1 MKDLKKYTFKTL
13 AVFLSILMIVYLVP
27 TFVFAEWIDGLS
39 SGTSGEND
47 EPAGRA
53 SDTYEMTERREENVK
68 HFHCQDGTNIAV
80 QYDMPVH
87 YLDNGEWKDIDNTL
101 AASGS
106 DYSTSNARIKFA
118 KKITGNESL
127 FTLHDGNRKIVMS
140 LDGARKKTA
149 GKVTSLEK
157 ETDATETK
165 LQKLMRL
172 DKLSSKITYEN
183 ILDGTDLEYIVFSSN
198 VKENIIVKK
207 KLPSY
212 LYTFT
217 ISLNNLTAAVC
228 GDGSVRIY
236 DPSDDETVY
245 VIPRG
250 YMVDADGARS
260 DAVSYS
266 VSDLGNGKYKFT
278 VTADA
283 GWINSDGRAFPVKID
298 PSLNTS
304 ASDYLD
310 VYVNTSVS
318 GSSVV
323 DNSYLRVGGGYRA
336 YLKIGTLPE
345 LPEYA
350 YITDA
355 KVQLYCRSYLAV
367 EGYIAAYR
375 VTGSW
380 TSSMVSGGSA
390 GTLYSKA
397 ADYQYL
403 CEDDDYQDY
412 SWNIT
417 EIARAW
423 YAGESNYG
431 VAFENISSDESAE
444 FTFGSSESTVAYE
457 RPKLIV
463 TYRDQLGVEDYWS
476 FISQSAGGA
485 GIGSLNLANGNLV
498 FSIGTLTSTDSLM
511 PFTPTLIYNS
521 MLTKWYYTRYSRE
534 VPYSFASV
542 AGGFKT
548 NISQCIVP
556 RTYINESGASETF
569 YVYTDADG
577 TEHAFFRSTKSGESN
592 IYYDEDGLKLKLTVN
607 SSDFTITDTDF
618 TVYTFTKKDA
628 NDSYTYAGGYLTQI
642 TDVNGNTVAFD
653 CNSYGRPTTVK
664 LKSNGAS
671 SYITQLE
678 INYTTGGVI
687 SYILNPTTQQ
697 AVHLFYSSDYN
708 TEIAAATR
716 YLRKIVV
723 AHQKDGNTSASN
735 WTNFRNNDSDPH
747 IDIDAYYYYE
757 YDSTGHLLSAEDH
770 THKVKISYTYDS
782 AGRVIS
788 ATEYGQGNA
797 GQTVKIAYGT
807 GYTDVETSGKDDDI
821 TTTADNIITRYVFDK
836 EGRCVTCYSTDKS
849 GKNIYGAK
857 SGQYEDDNTRAKN
870 SIKQSSVISDVAT
883 NFLVNPG
890 FEVNGA
896 ASLYGWSITGA
907 VGISN
912 NYNSYNREVYDRDY
926 MINMSVSSGSSASI
940 YQSVYLKAGT
950 YTLSGDIYRDTYSDV
965 DVLLKVQSPSGNV
978 DTEKF
983 HFSRVYDYPESAE
996 ASLTFDVT
1004 SDGTYTVSLVLSD
1017 KNNTAAVSSISV
1029 RHMTLARSVGFSTFS
1044 RIENGS
1050 FERSSGSTITS
1061 WTVPAGITASAVYA
1075 GDASILGNSLRIMAT
1090 DIENENYVEQTV
1102 YRASDSDLAT
1112 YKSEKYS
1119 IYPKQYRISGRA
1131 MADKAMS
1138 GDQSIFGIRVTIKYF
1153 YYISSGGSSAEVTR
1167 THIIPFNNYA
1177 VGWQFASDVIS
1188 TEAGKFVREIKVSC
1202 VYSHQEG
1209 TAYFDDIAMCFV
1221 GCDETVSSA
1230 SYDYSN
1236 GKPIYIKT
1244 GNNYVWY
1251 KYNSNGMV
1259 EWKISRRD
1267 AYNYTYSE
1275 SVDSRITEIKHYV
1288 FGGDANAAYY
1298 GFDPNE
1304 TSKTL
1309 REDTQYNYND
1319 YGQPTSIYVYSGGER
1334 TENYMSY
1341 VSGNSRIV
1349 GALVSEID
1357 TTGVTYRY
1365 FYDENTGELLAS
1377 GNVDSGNGMAYTYD
1391 AVGRMTQAVPATV
1404 TLSSGSEYTYSSV
1417 SDSANVSYT
1426 YDTCGRLGGI
1436 TTDTT
1441 TYTFTYDIFG
1451 NSSSVK
1457 VGGSEIASYTYGSNN
1472 GKLETL
1478 TYGNGVS
1485 VKYVYGEL
1493 DRVSKV
1499 CYNAGSGTSFS
1510 DAYLYTYDS
1519 NGNLNKV
1526 EDLIADKVTIFRYDS
1541 RGRLCEYYVNDSD
1554 NELDQ
1559 SALCLRYDEEGRL
1572 KTQIYTRY
1580 YKYGSG
1586 SISYFSFDQNISYN
1600 EIDGTLSGCVIDGDG
1615 YSRAINYSYD
1625 DFGRLSTVGKSMVTL
1640 DGDGVGQNVSYTYVQ
1655 HSDPDDGTI
1664 TYNRVDSVTNEYV
1677 TLSDGASAALAAE
1690 AFTYTYDASGNI
1702 IEIKKNGATLF
1713 RYAYDSLNQLVREDN
1728 TLSGRTYVYEYDRA
1742 GNIKSKKTYD
1752 YTTATT
1758 VSTTLYS
1765 TQTYTYGSS
1774 RSGDVL
1780 TALNGSTISYD
1791 GALNPLSYVINGSE
1805 CTLTWTQGRRLAS
1818 ISGEEEGTDYTYT
1831 YNDEGIRTGKTV
1843 DGVEHIYHLSGT
1855 QILSE
1860 EWTENGVQ
1868 HLIVYSYDASGSPI
1882 SMTYRKSTDAATAA
1896 EVYFLASNPQ
1906 GDITYIY
1913 DIDGN
1918 RVVTYNYDAWGN
1930 ILSITGTKASTIG
1943 RYNPF
1948 RYRGYYYDNE
1958 TGFYYLNSRYYDPA
1972 VGRWISPEPNA
1983 DQGNFDC
1990 GSGLIAYNVY
2000 SYCANNPVLYAD
2012 PDGESILLTMAIGF
2026 GVGALISG
2034 AVKLYQNHKLGK
2046 KWYDG
2051 LAISMLA
2058 GGVGGAISCVS
2069 IPGVSSWV
2077 CAAVFGAAGNVAT
2090 KLILGEIKSIGDLTS
2105 AIAVGASAGLL
2116 GKAASELLIKGVTNY
2131 FGSLTKANQ
2140 KAFLSRI
2147 GQITNR
2153 QLSAI
2158 RQQIK
2163 QGLTPEILKELVEK
2177 YGYDVLVSAFVSST
2191 ASSAK

>member
-1 MKDLKKYTFKTL
+1 M
-13 AVFLSILMIVYLVP
+13 
-27 TFVFAEWIDGLS
+27 
-39 SGTSGEND
+39 
-47 EPAGRA
+47 
-53 SDTYEMTERREENVK
+53 
-68 HFHCQDGTNIAV
+68 
-80 QYDMPVH
+80 
-87 YLDNGEWKDIDNTL
+87 
-101 AASGS
+101 
-106 DYSTSNARIKFA
+106 
-118 KKITGNESL
+118 
-127 FTLHDGNRKIVMS
+127 
-140 LDGARKKTA
+140 
-149 GKVTSLEK
+149 
-157 ETDATETK
+157 
-165 LQKLMRL
+165 
-172 DKLSSKITYEN
+172 
-183 ILDGTDLEYIVFSSN
+183 
-198 VKENIIVKK
+198 
-207 KLPSY
+207 
-212 LYTFT
+212 
-217 ISLNNLTAAVC
+217 
-228 GDGSVRIY
+228 
-236 DPSDDETVY
+236 
-245 VIPRG
+245 
-250 YMVDADGARS
+250 
-260 DAVSYS
+260 
-266 VSDLGNGKYKFT
+266 
-278 VTADA
+278 
-283 GWINSDGRAFPVKID
+283 
-298 PSLNTS
+298 
-304 ASDYLD
+304 
-310 VYVNTSVS
+310 
-318 GSSVV
+318 
-323 DNSYLRVGGGYRA
+323 
-336 YLKIGTLPE
+336 
-345 LPEYA
+345 
-350 YITDA
+350 
-355 KVQLYCRSYLAV
+355 
-367 EGYIAAYR
+367 
-375 VTGSW
+375 
-380 TSSMVSGGSA
+380 
-390 GTLYSKA
+390 
-397 ADYQYL
+397 
-403 CEDDDYQDY
+403 
-412 SWNIT
+412 
-417 EIARAW
+417 
-423 YAGESNYG
+423 
-431 VAFENISSDESAE
+431 
-444 FTFGSSESTVAYE
+444 
-457 RPKLIV
+457 
-463 TYRDQLGVEDYWS
+463 
-476 FISQSAGGA
+476 
-485 GIGSLNLANGNLV
+485 
-498 FSIGTLTSTDSLM
+498 
-511 PFTPTLIYNS
+511 
-521 MLTKWYYTRYSRE
+521 
-534 VPYSFASV
+534 
-542 AGGFKT
+542 
-548 NISQCIVP
+548 
-556 RTYINESGASETF
+556 
-569 YVYTDADG
+569 
-577 TEHAFFRSTKSGESN
+577 
-592 IYYDEDGLKLKLTVN
+592 
-607 SSDFTITDTDF
+607 
-618 TVYTFTKKDA
+618 
-628 NDSYTYAGGYLTQI
+628 
-642 TDVNGNTVAFD
+642 
-653 CNSYGRPTTVK
+653 
-664 LKSNGAS
+664 
-671 SYITQLE
+671 
-678 INYTTGGVI
+678 
-687 SYILNPTTQQ
+687 
-697 AVHLFYSSDYN
+697 
-708 TEIAAATR
+708 
-716 YLRKIVV
+716 
-723 AHQKDGNTSASN
+723 
-735 WTNFRNNDSDPH
+735 
-747 IDIDAYYYYE
+747 
-757 YDSTGHLLSAEDH
+757 
-770 THKVKISYTYDS
+770 
-782 AGRVIS
+782 
-788 ATEYGQGNA
+788 
-797 GQTVKIAYGT
+797 KIAYGT

-950 YTLSGDIYRDTYSDV
+950 YTLSGDIYRNTYSDV
-965 DVLLKVQSPSGNV
+965 DVLLKVQSPSGNI

-996 ASLTFDVT
+996 AALAFKVP
-1004 SDGTYTVSLVLSD
+1004 SDGTYTVSLVLNGKST
-1017 KNNTAAVSSISV
+1017 TAAVSSISV

-1061 WTVPAGITASAVYA
+1061 WTAPAGITASAVYA
-1075 GDASILGNSLRIMAT
+1075 GDASILGNSLRITAT

-1112 YKSEKYS
+1112 YKNEKYS
-1119 IYPKQYRISGRA
+1119 VYPKQYRISGRA

-1138 GDQSIFGIRVTIKYF
+1138 GEQSIFGIRVTIKYF

-1259 EWKISRRD
+1259 EWEISRRD
-1267 AYNYTYSE
+1267 AYNYTYSK
-1275 SVDSRITEIKHYV
+1275 SVNSRITEIKHYV

-1586 SISYFSFDQNISYN
+1586 SISYFSFDQNFSYN

-1615 YSRAINYSYD
+1615 YSSAINYSYD

-1640 DGDGVGQNVSYTYVQ
+1640 DGDGVGQNVSYTYVK

-1677 TLSDGASAALAAE
+1677 TLSNGSSSALTAE

-1702 IEIKKNGATLF
+1702 TEIKKNGATLF

-1774 RSGDVL
+1774 RSGDIL

-1868 HLIVYSYDASGSPI
+1868 HLIVYSHDASGSPI

-1930 ILSITGTKASTIG
+1930 ILSITGTKATTIG

-1990 GSGLIAYNVY
+1990 GAGLIAYNVY

-2034 AVKLYQNHKLGK
+2034 AVRLYQNHKLGK

>member
-1 MKDLKKYTFKTL
+1 MLFETSTVYVVCIRCQHRKERKMKDLKKYTFKTL

-39 SGTSGEND
+39 SGASGEND

-68 HFHCQDGTNIAV
+68 HFHCPDGTNIAV

-127 FTLHDGNRKIVMS
+127 FTLHDGNCKIVMS

-236 DPSDDETVY
+236 DPSDDEMVY

-283 GWINSDGRAFPVKID
+283 DWINSDGRAFPVKID

-318 GSSVV
+318 GSSAV

-355 KVQLYCRSYLAV
+355 KVQLYCKSYLAA

-592 IYYDEDGLKLKLTVN
+592 IYYDEDGLKLKLMVN

-664 LKSNGAS
+664 LKPNGAS

-747 IDIDAYYYYE
+747 IDIDADYYYE
-757 YDSTGHLLSAEDH
+757 YDSTGHLLSAEDR

-870 SIKQSSVISDVAT
+870 SIKQSSVISDVAVNYLKNG
-883 NFLVNPG
+883 NFESVTSGMPT
-890 FEVNGA
+890 
-896 ASLYGWSITGA
+896 GWSKSGNVTMET
-907 VGISN
+907 VKPFN
-912 NYNSYNREVYDRDY
+912 ENEFDVNYPVTLTAT
-926 MINMSVSSGSSASI
+926 SGTVASI
-940 YQSVYLKAGT
+940 SQSVYLLPGK
-950 YTLSGDIYRDTYSDV
+950 YTLSADVMRIGKSDIQAFLYVLTLPASQTNAERIHFRKEYSPD
-965 DVLLKVQSPSGNV
+965 
-978 DTEKF
+978 
-983 HFSRVYDYPESAE
+983 ESAE
-996 ASLTFDVT
+996 ASLTFEIT
-1004 SDGTYTVSLVLSD
+1004 TAGTYTVYL
-1017 KNNTAAVSSISV
+1017 TAVGNASISV
-1029 RHMTLARSVGFSTFS
+1029 GHMTLSKTVGMSIFS
-1044 RIENGS
+1044 RVQNGAFELYDSASKPEYWTCSPYSAVSTVESSDLTGRTLMINGS
-1050 FERSSGSTITS
+1050 GVGNTAYAEQTIYSASQAEINDYLSSQH
-1061 WTVPAGITASAVYA
+1061 
-1075 GDASILGNSLRIMAT
+1075 SILP
-1090 DIENENYVEQTV
+1090 
-1102 YRASDSDLAT
+1102 
-1112 YKSEKYS
+1112 KY
-1119 IYPKQYRISGRA
+1119 YRISGRA
-1131 MADKAMS
+1131 MSDSVFANEES
-1138 GDQSIFGIRVTIKYF
+1138 TFCIKVLVKYAGENTPQTEIVEF
-1153 YYISSGGSSAEVTR
+1153 NKYTSS
-1167 THIIPFNNYA
+1167 
-1177 VGWQFASDVIS
+1177 WQFAGNVIS
-1188 TEAGKFVREIKVSC
+1188 TKAGKFVESIKIRCEYDNQVGS
-1202 VYSHQEG
+1202 
-1209 TAYFDDIAMCFV
+1209 AYFDDISFCYV
-1221 GCDETVSSA
+1221 GTDQKITE
-1230 SYDYSN
+1230 
-1236 GKPIYIKT
+1236 
-1244 GNNYVWY
+1244 Y
-1251 KYNSNGMV
+1251 KYNSYGMPEYV
-1259 EWKISRRD
+1259 RYGYSSYTWYKYDSGNKVIAVITRRG
-1267 AYNYTYSE
+1267 ATEYSYTGNILTGKTTYNYIADISKPY
-1275 SVDSRITEIKHYV
+1275 
-1288 FGGDANAAYY
+1288 GGYY
-1298 GFDPNE
+1298 LSGA
-1304 TSKTL
+1304 SK
-1309 REDTQYNYND
+1309 
-1319 YGQPTSIYVYSGGER
+1319 
-1334 TENYMSY
+1334 
-1341 VSGNSRIV
+1341 
-1349 GALVSEID
+1349 ALVS
-1357 TTGVTYRY
+1357 TTSYTYNSYGKVTETRTTTADGKCMLQINDYITTAGSHIFGALKSSTDSQGGTNRF
-1365 FYDENTGELLAS
+1365 FYDESYGRLNASIGE
-1377 GNVDSGNGMAYTYD
+1377 DGNGMTYSYD
-1391 AVGRMTQAVPATV
+1391 ALGRMTNAYPAHA
-1404 TLSSGSEYTYSSV
+1404 SGSSYST
-1417 SDSANVSYT
+1417 DQTSANVSYV
-1426 YDTCGRLGGI
+1426 YDQLSRLESVS
-1436 TTDTT
+1436 TNSTV
-1441 TYTFTYDIFG
+1441 YTFEYDVFG
-1451 NSSSVK
+1451 NNSK
-1457 VGGSEIASYTYGSNN
+1457 IKAGGSTLASYVYNTNN
-1472 GKLETL
+1472 GKLDIL
-1478 TYGNGVS
+1478 TYGNGHKC
-1485 VKYVYGEL
+1485 KYIYDEL
-1493 DRVSKV
+1493 DRIKEIQYNTSSTSTSFTTAYTYEYDANGNVSKITDML
-1499 CYNAGSGTSFS
+1499 SSQ
-1510 DAYLYTYDS
+1510 
-1519 NGNLNKV
+1519 
-1526 EDLIADKVTIFRYDS
+1526 VTVFRYDS
-1541 RGRLCEYYVNDSD
+1541 RGKLCNYYVNNLDDED
-1554 NELDQ
+1554 NQ
-1559 SALCLRYDEEGRL
+1559 SALYFDYDNEGRL
-1572 KTQIYTRY
+1572 QKREY
-1580 YKYGSG
+1580 YRDYNASGIVNAIAETDIVYNDDGSVA
-1586 SISYFSFDQNISYN
+1586 SI
-1600 EIDGTLSGCVIDGDG
+1600 GTEVQGMLVS
-1615 YSRAINYSYD
+1615 AEYSYD
-1625 DFGRLSTVGKSMVTL
+1625 DLLRISATAWKVGDRDTDSPTTIT
-1640 DGDGVGQNVSYTYVQ
+1640 QSYTYSNYEYEGEGNEICDTPLI
-1655 HSDPDDGTI
+1655 H
-1664 TYNRVDSVTNEYV
+1664 SVTTSKPDGSE
-1677 TLSDGASAALAAE
+1677 TLY
-1690 AFTYTYDASGNI
+1690 YTYDERGNI
-1702 IEIKKNGATLF
+1702 TYIRRGVSTVVC
-1713 RYAYDSLNQLVREDN
+1713 RYTYDSLGQLIREDN
-1728 TLSGRTYVYEYDRA
+1728 SVLGKTYVWTYDKA
-1742 GNIKSKKTYD
+1742 GNILSRKTYA
-1752 YTTATT
+1752 YTIGTLGAVQNT
-1758 VSTTLYS
+1758 VI
-1765 TQTYTYGSS
+1765 YGY
-1774 RSGDVL
+1774 D
-1780 TALNGSTISYD
+1780 NGSWGDLLISFNGQSIAYD
-1791 GALNPLSYVINGSE
+1791 GIGNPGTWNGNA
-1805 CTLTWTQGRRLAS
+1805 LTWQGRRLMS
-1818 ISGEEEGTDYTYT
+1818 YGSNTYT
-1831 YNDEGIRTGKTV
+1831 YNADGIRTSKTV
-1843 DGVEHIYHLSGT
+1843 NGVEHIYHLSGT

-1860 EWTENGVQ
+1860 EWTEGNVQ
-1868 HLIVYSYDASGSPI
+1868 HILIYVYDASGQPI
-1882 SMTYRKSTDAATAA
+1882 GMSHYENGAQRGTYVFVK
-1896 EVYFLASNPQ
+1896 NIQ
-1906 GDITYIY
+1906 GDVIGIY
-1913 DIDGN
+1913 DEEGTCL
-1918 RVVTYNYDAWGN
+1918 VTYTYDAWGN
-1930 ILSITGTKASTIG
+1930 VTVSYSNGGASTAA

-1948 RYRGYYYDNE
+1948 RYRGYYYDTE
-1958 TGFYYLNSRYYDPA
+1958 TSLYYLNSRFYDPN
-1972 VGRWISPEPNA
+1972 VGRFLNA
-1983 DQGNFDC
+1983 DGIDFLGTDEGLLSYNLFAYCLNEPVNRTDDSGN
-1990 GSGLIAYNVY
+1990 L
-2000 SYCANNPVLYAD
+2000 
-2012 PDGESILLTMAIGF
+2012 SIKNWIKI
-2026 GVGALISG
+2026 GVGAIALG
-2034 AVKLYQNHKLGK
+2034 A
-2046 KWYDG
+2046 
-2051 LAISMLA
+2051 AIALTVA
-2058 GGVGGAISCVS
+2058 TGGGA
-2069 IPGVSSWV
+2069 
-2077 CAAVFGAAGNVAT
+2077 AAVAIGVAKVVGSVALSTAVSAGAGYLKNGKQGAIDGACNGFMLGSLSALGGAAFKYAKVHSAT
-2090 KLILGEIKSIGDLTS
+2090 TGSPNS
-2105 AIAVGASAGLL
+2105 M
-2116 GKAASELLIKGVTNY
+2116 GKAGERMAGID
-2131 FGSLTKANQ
+2131 Q
-2140 KAFLSRI
+2140 
-2147 GQITNR
+2147 
-2153 QLSAI
+2153 
-2158 RQQIK
+2158 
-2163 QGLTPEILKELVEK
+2163 
-2177 YGYDVLVSAFVSST
+2177 
-2191 ASSAK
+2191 SAKEPIQINGRTRIPDAMTDTTLIEVKNVKYISNTQQLRDFAAFANATGRSLELWVRPTTRIAKTVIDAGWHINYLW

>member
-118 KKITGNESL
+118 KKITGNDSL
-127 FTLHDGNRKIVMS
+127 FTLHDGDRKIVMS

-172 DKLSSKITYEN
+172 DKLSSQITYEN

-236 DPSDDETVY
+236 DSSDDETVY
-245 VIPRG
+245 VIPCG

-283 GWINSDGRAFPVKID
+283 DWINSDGRAFPVKID

-355 KVQLYCRSYLAV
+355 KVQLYCRSYLAA

-375 VTGSW
+375 VTSSW

-431 VAFENISSDESAE
+431 VAFEDISSDESAE

-664 LKSNGAS
+664 LKPNGAS

-708 TEIAAATR
+708 TEIGVATR

-723 AHQKDGNTSASN
+723 AHQKDGYTAASN

-757 YDSTGHLLSAEDH
+757 YDSTGHLLSAEDR
-770 THKVKISYTYDS
+770 THKVKIGYTYDS

-1017 KNNTAAVSSISV
+1017 KNNTSAVSSISV

-1586 SISYFSFDQNISYN
+1586 SISYFSFDQNFSYN

-1677 TLSDGASAALAAE
+1677 TLSDGASSALTAE

-1702 IEIKKNGATLF
+1702 TEIKKNGATLF

-1930 ILSITGTKASTIG
+1930 ILSISGTKASTIG

-1958 TGFYYLNSRYYDPA
+1958 TSLYYLNSRYYDPSS
-1972 VGRWISPEPNA
+1972 GRFLNA
-1983 DQGNFDC
+1983 DGQLND
-1990 GSGLIAYNVY
+1990 GLLGYNLFAY
-2000 SYCANNPVLYAD
+2000 CENNPVMGYD
-2012 PDGESILLTMAIGF
+2012 PSGEWSWIAMLEGVVLSAAVTGICAIAIGATLM
-2026 GVGALISG
+2026 VLGAT
-2034 AVKLYQNHKLGK
+2034 
-2046 KWYDG
+2046 
-2051 LAISMLA
+2051 
-2058 GGVGGAISCVS
+2058 GVGGIVLGVIAAGIASGAYQSFVYSVPKENGESLTVKEIGDVAISSVES
-2069 IPGVSSWV
+2069 
-2077 CAAVFGAAGNVAT
+2077 AVTQA
-2090 KLILGEIKSIGDLTS
+2090 S
-2105 AIAVGASAGLL
+2105 GASAVAFGASKT
-2116 GKAASELLIKGVTNY
+2116 GSTIIKTVVEESFHVINFAFGDDCSWRKAQETTIENHMPSLIKFVVKKI
-2131 FGSLTKANQ
+2131 FGK
-2140 KAFLSRI
+2140 
-2147 GQITNR
+2147 
-2153 QLSAI
+2153 
-2158 RQQIK
+2158 
-2163 QGLTPEILKELVEK
+2163 
-2177 YGYDVLVSAFVSST
+2177 
-2191 ASSAK
+2191 

>member
-1 MKDLKKYTFKTL
+1 M
-13 AVFLSILMIVYLVP
+13 
-27 TFVFAEWIDGLS
+27 
-39 SGTSGEND
+39 
-47 EPAGRA
+47 
-53 SDTYEMTERREENVK
+53 
-68 HFHCQDGTNIAV
+68 
-80 QYDMPVH
+80 
-87 YLDNGEWKDIDNTL
+87 
-101 AASGS
+101 
-106 DYSTSNARIKFA
+106 
-118 KKITGNESL
+118 
-127 FTLHDGNRKIVMS
+127 
-140 LDGARKKTA
+140 
-149 GKVTSLEK
+149 
-157 ETDATETK
+157 
-165 LQKLMRL
+165 
-172 DKLSSKITYEN
+172 
-183 ILDGTDLEYIVFSSN
+183 
-198 VKENIIVKK
+198 KENIIVKK

-228 GDGSVRIY
+228 GNGSVRIY
-236 DPSDDETVY
+236 DPTDDETVY

-318 GSSVV
+318 GSSAV

-355 KVQLYCRSYLAV
+355 KMQLYCRSYLAA

-375 VTGSW
+375 VTSSW
-380 TSSMVSGGSA
+380 TSLMVSGSSA

-664 LKSNGAS
+664 LKPNGAS

-708 TEIAAATR
+708 TDIGVATR

-723 AHQKDGNTSASN
+723 AHQKDGYTAASN

-747 IDIDAYYYYE
+747 IDIDADYYYE

-996 ASLTFDVT
+996 ASLTFKVP
-1004 SDGTYTVSLVLSD
+1004 SDGTYTVSLVLNGKS
-1017 KNNTAAVSSISV
+1017 TTTAVSSISV

-1075 GDASILGNSLRIMAT
+1075 GDASILGNSLRITAT

-1267 AYNYTYSE
+1267 AYKYTYAAGA
-1275 SVDSRITEIKHYV
+1275 VSRVNSIQHYA
-1288 FGGDANAAYY
+1288 FSGNASSSYY
-1298 GFDPNE
+1298 GFNTDAA
-1304 TSKTL
+1304 TL
-1309 REDTQYNYND
+1309 KSTTEYTYNS
-1319 YGQPTSIYVYSGGER
+1319 YGQPILIKEKESTDTQSNNV
-1334 TENYMSY
+1334 TMSY
-1341 VSGNSRIV
+1341 VTGSSHIV
-1349 GALVSEID
+1349 GALTQKRDSAGIVHH
-1357 TTGVTYRY
+1357 Y
-1365 FYDENTGELLAS
+1365 FYDEEKGYLLAS
-1377 GNVDSGNGMAYTYD
+1377 IDGNSGMTYSYD
-1391 AVGRMTQAVPATV
+1391 ALGRMTQVLSATMDDDADDYSVPDAPANAN
-1404 TLSSGSEYTYSSV
+1404 YIYDSV
-1417 SDSANVSYT
+1417 
-1426 YDTCGRLGGI
+1426 GRLNKI
-1436 TTDTT
+1436 TTASS
-1441 TYTFTYDIFG
+1441 TYEFTYDVYG
-1451 NSSSVK
+1451 NSSQIK
-1457 VGGSEIASYTYGSNN
+1457 AGSKTLASYTYNANN
-1472 GKLETL
+1472 GKLKKL
-1478 TYGNGVS
+1478 TYGNGTFVE
-1485 VKYVYGEL
+1485 YEYDDL
-1493 DRVSKV
+1493 DRISGI
-1499 CYNAGSGTSFS
+1499 CYNGDEESVYRYSY
-1510 DAYLYTYDS
+1510 DA
-1519 NGNLNKV
+1519 NGNITSITDN
-1526 EDLIADKVTIFRYDS
+1526 ISGQITTFRYDS
-1541 RGRLCEYYVNDSD
+1541 RGRLCEYYVNADDSEQ
-1554 NELDQ
+1554 NQ
-1559 SALCLRYDEEGRL
+1559 SSQYIRYDEEGRP
-1572 KTQIYTRY
+1572 QFREYTRY
-1580 YKYGSG
+1580 FNYGSMV
-1586 SISYFSFDQNISYN
+1586 SANYVDHYVY
-1600 EIDGTLSGCVIDGDG
+1600 DGEGRLSGYNFTAGG
-1615 YSRAINYSYD
+1615 GAAYSWNTSYTYD
-1625 DFGRLSTVGKSMVTL
+1625 DFDRLGSRSIDWDETGSGILWDTT
-1640 DGDGVGQNVSYTYVQ
+1640 YTYVSAGSHVYDQ
-1655 HSDPDDGTI
+1655 I
-1664 TYNRVDSVTNEYV
+1664 ESVTNTV
-1677 TLSDGASAALAAE
+1677 VRKDTSATIDSE
-1690 AFTYTYDASGNI
+1690 TFTYIYDDNGNI
-1702 IEIKKNGATLF
+1702 TIIRRDGLEML
-1713 RYAYDSLNQLVREDN
+1713 RYGYDELGQLVREDN
-1728 TLSGRTYVYEYDRA
+1728 RYTGKSYTWKYDNA
-1742 GNIKSKKTYD
+1742 GNILNRKTYA
-1752 YTTATT
+1752 YTIDALGT
-1758 VSTTLYS
+1758 VQNTVI
-1765 TQTYTYGSS
+1765 YGY
-1774 RSGDVL
+1774 D
-1780 TALNGSTISYD
+1780 NGSWGDLLISFNGQSIAYD
-1791 GALNPLSYVINGSE
+1791 GIGNPKTWNGSA
-1805 CTLTWTQGRRLAS
+1805 LTWQGRRLMSYGAN
-1818 ISGEEEGTDYTYT
+1818 TYT
-1831 YNDEGIRTGKTV
+1831 YNADGIRTSKTV
-1843 DGVEHIYHLSGT
+1843 NGVEHIYHLSGT
-1855 QILSE
+1855 QILDE
-1860 EWTENGVQ
+1860 EWIEGNIR
-1868 HLIVYSYDASGSPI
+1868 HLMVYVYDASGQPI
-1882 SMTYRKSTDAATAA
+1882 GISHYTYNGTIVS
-1896 EVYFLASNPQ
+1896 ENYYLLFSNIQ
-1906 GDITYIY
+1906 GDIIGIY
-1913 DIDGN
+1913 DSNGT
-1918 RVVTYNYDAWGN
+1918 RVVTYVYDAWGR
-1930 ILSITGTKASTIG
+1930 ILSTTGTGANTIG
-1943 RYNPF
+1943 VYNPF
-1948 RYRGYYYDNE
+1948 RYRGYYYDTE
-1958 TGFYYLNSRYYDPA
+1958 TSLYYLNSRYYDPN
-1972 VGRWISPEPNA
+1972 VGRFLNA
-1983 DQGNFDC
+1983 DGYINANGDLIGFNMFAYC
-1990 GSGLIAYNVY
+1990 G
-2000 SYCANNPVLYAD
+2000 NNPVMLTDYYGYSAYKCGHNNN
-2012 PDGESILLTMAIGF
+2012 PDKCRYCKKEREIAQMAGVRYSQSRIQEEAQVDDDTPINYNGAYSQAQTITSLTTNAFALLLTVTSQGVDTTASMYVTGF
-2026 GVGALISG
+2026 GYLVTAPINI
-2034 AVKLYQNHKLGK
+2034 VQTWNNPNLGTK
-2046 KWYDG
+2046 GKVLLTTYDV
-2051 LAISMLA
+2051 M
-2058 GGVGGAISCVS
+2058 V
-2069 IPGVSSWV
+2069 
-2077 CAAVFGAAGNVAT
+2077 
-2090 KLILGEIKSIGDLTS
+2090 
-2105 AIAVGASAGLL
+2105 
-2116 GKAASELLIKGVTNY
+2116 AASGVY
-2131 FGSLTKANQ
+2131 LVYGMANWWNVTGW
-2140 KAFLSRI
+2140 AALGISVVY
-2147 GQITNR
+2147 TVVTY
-2153 QLSAI
+2153 A
-2158 RQQIK
+2158 
-2163 QGLTPEILKELVEK
+2163 VEYK
-2177 YGYDVLVSAFVSST
+2177 LQEYLERRYYNEYAR
-2191 ASSAK
+2191 